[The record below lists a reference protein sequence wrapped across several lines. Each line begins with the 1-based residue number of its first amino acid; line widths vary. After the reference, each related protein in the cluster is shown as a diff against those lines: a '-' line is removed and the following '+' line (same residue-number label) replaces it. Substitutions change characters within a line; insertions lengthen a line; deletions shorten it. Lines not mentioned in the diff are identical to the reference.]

1 MIAADGR
8 LLEQALVN
16 LIENALRHTSGD
28 SADGG
33 AVEVAVEVNEAAGR
47 ARLTVCDRGPGVPEA
62 ERARIFETFA
72 RGSTPSG
79 GAGLGLAIVR
89 AVAQVHGGE
98 ARVEARE
105 GGGARFV
112 LDLPVGGPEG
122 LHTPEVTP

>member
-1 MIAADGR
+1 MLAADGR

-16 LIENALRHTSGD
+16 LIENALRHG
-28 SADGG
+28 SAES
-33 AVEVAVEVNEAAGR
+33 AVEVAVEVDEAPGR
-47 ARLTVCDRGPGVPEA
+47 ARLTVSDRGPGVPEA
-62 ERARIFETFA
+62 DRARVFETFA

-98 ARVEARE
+98 ARAEPRE